1 MKSSLMFARSPLM
14 LVGATAA
21 GLLAAGLLSASALA
35 QPMGGSGAMGYPPM
49 HDGPMHDGPMHGDPM
64 HGPMMGGALPTPEYV
79 RKAAQSDE
87 FEIGAARMALHRSQ
101 NPRVQQ
107 FAQRM
112 LTDHNRSTMMIQAA
126 VRRSMHMTPPPPP
139 LSPEQVQMMGALR
152 SAGPG
157 PMFDRMYVDQQV
169 QAHQMALTVH
179 QGYASGGMDP
189 ALRRTAGMI
198 VPVVQMHLDMA
209 RRMQTHMD

>member
-1 MKSSLMFARSPLM
+1 MKASMMFAGVAAASLW
-14 LVGATAA
+14 AA
-21 GLLAAGLLSASALA
+21 GALA
-35 QPMGGSGAMGYPPM
+35 QPMGGPGSMGAPPM
-49 HDGPMHDGPMHGDPM
+49 GPGSMGPGSMGSGPM
-64 HGPMMGGALPTPEYV
+64 HGPMMGGALPAPEYV

-87 FEIGAARMALHRSQ
+87 FEIAEARLALHRSQ
-101 NPRVQQ
+101 NPHVQQ

-112 LTDHNRSTMMIQAA
+112 ITDHSKSTMMIKAA

-139 LSPEQVQMMGALR
+139 LSPEQMQMMASLR

-169 QAHQMALTVH
+169 QAHQMALMVH

-209 RRMQTHMD
+209 RAMQSHMG